1 MTERRKRFLRIA
13 YPAISA
19 GWLLLG
25 FWNVAM
31 NEPTV
36 GWGFVGAGVAYLFAA
51 VHFEWK
57 LRRELRVE
65 EAGVGEPEVGRVDG
79 TGVTGSSTSE
89 RPIGERTVGLSA
101 GARSRSKRA
110 WLVATILTVVRFRAI
125 AAWRKALNEKG
136 KLVFGGALGVLLIV
150 NFFFAFTGPEQGHR
164 GELPIDLLF
173 AIVTFFVVMT
183 LFQLAPLA
191 PWFDRRAGVRFGL
204 SAGRRATLTIG
215 TNALGLTLVLVL
227 LNEVLAFGLW
237 GAGWPRGLEW
247 VFEGMDVV
255 AALGAMVVAG
265 PVGAVILGARSRR
278 RWFGAGL
285 GLLLLIVLAASA
297 VEPLWAGE
305 AVWAQGAVSGGRL
318 LALAALLAAGFAPE
332 QRSPDDRGG
341 GRKWSFGRRT
351 SGNEGKRGP
360 ADSTRRPSRPAGG
373 DWAAAG
379 VWSRPTFV
387 FALAE
392 ARMMLRFRQVRLNLV
407 LSWIMPVFM
416 AIVLSGEEPMWRV
429 LSPHASQSV
438 RPLADARM
446 PLAAGEEAGHFAL
459 WGAAALG
466 AFLCAFWIAFFA
478 NLLGFTADGARRLSM
493 SADRA
498 LGACLPGKVLGLM
511 AVVGGLV
518 LLQMS
523 TVTWL
528 LAERIPIADRPIP
541 LLFAA
546 CSLVCLAG
554 AGTAVSIWWP
564 RRPKLHEQRDLY
576 SSVMALALL
585 GCGWLLFTVVVAGVA
600 VAARLLAGS
609 GTAVI
614 ALTMLLLVSTGGSLA
629 VVGLLSRGDWL
640 RRRLREWA
648 VAA

>member
-1 MTERRKRFLRIA
+1 M
-13 YPAISA
+13 
-19 GWLLLG
+19 
-25 FWNVAM
+25 
-31 NEPTV
+31 
-36 GWGFVGAGVAYLFAA
+36 
-51 VHFEWK
+51 
-57 LRRELRVE
+57 
-65 EAGVGEPEVGRVDG
+65 
-79 TGVTGSSTSE
+79 
-89 RPIGERTVGLSA
+89 
-101 GARSRSKRA
+101 RA
-110 WLVATILTVVRFRAI
+110 L

-136 KLVFGGALGVLLIV
+136 KLVFAGALTVLLLV

-164 GELPIDLLF
+164 QSLPVDLLF

-204 SAGRRATLTIG
+204 SARRRATLTIG

-237 GAGWPRGLEW
+237 GAGWPRGPEW

-255 AALGAMVVAG
+255 AALSAMVVAG
-265 PVGAVILGARSRR
+265 PVGAVILGARGRR

-297 VEPLWAGE
+297 VEPLWTGE

-318 LALAALLAAGFAPE
+318 LALVALIAAAFALE

-341 GRKWSFGRRT
+341 GRKWNLGWRA
-351 SGNEGKRGP
+351 SGNEAKR
-360 ADSTRRPSRPAGG
+360 RPAGG
-373 DWAAAG
+373 DRASAR

-416 AIVLSGEEPMWRV
+416 AIVLSGEE
-429 LSPHASQSV
+429 
-438 RPLADARM
+438 LA
-446 PLAAGEEAGHFAL
+446 PGEEAGHFTL
-459 WGAAALG
+459 WGASALG
-466 AFLCAFWIAFFA
+466 VFLCAFWMAFFA

-511 AVVGGLV
+511 TVVGGLV

-528 LAERIPIADRPIP
+528 LAERIPFADRPIP
-541 LLFAA
+541 FLIAA
-546 CSLVCLAG
+546 SSLVCLAG
-554 AGTAVSIWWP
+554 AGTAVSIWLP

-609 GTAVI
+609 GTAVVT
-614 ALTMLLLVSTGGSLA
+614 LTVLLLVSAGGCSVLLA
-629 VVGLLSRGDWL
+629 VLSRGDWL

>member
-1 MTERRKRFLRIA
+1 MTERRKKLRRFG
-13 YPAISA
+13 YPACGTA
-19 GWLLLG
+19 WLLLG
-25 FWNVAM
+25 FWYLAGEDTASGWRYVGLGVACLC
-31 NEPTV
+31 
-36 GWGFVGAGVAYLFAA
+36 AGVG
-51 VHFEWK
+51 FEWK
-57 LRRELRVE
+57 LRREGRLRELRE
-65 EAGVGEPEVGRVDG
+65 ELGDDSSTGQWWAADEFSAAGVR
-79 TGVTGSSTSE
+79 GV
-89 RPIGERTVGLSA
+89 V
-101 GARSRSKRA
+101 ARS
-110 WLVATILTVVRFRAI
+110 ATSGSTERRGGSCGPILTVVRFRAV

-136 KLVFGGALGVLLIV
+136 KLVFAGALGVLLVV
-150 NFFFAFTGPEQGHR
+150 NFLFAFTGPEQGRR
-164 GELPIDLLF
+164 GELPVDLLF

-204 SAGRRATLTIG
+204 SAGRRATMTFG
-215 TNALGLTLVLVL
+215 TNVIGLTLVLVL

-255 AALGAMVVAG
+255 AAIGAMVVAG
-265 PVGAVILGARSRR
+265 PVGAVILAARGRR

-285 GLLLLIVLAASA
+285 GLLLLVVLAASA

-318 LALAALLAAGFAPE
+318 LALLALLAAGFALE

-341 GRKWSFGRRT
+341 GRKWNFGWRA
-351 SGNEGKRGP
+351 SGNEGRRR
-360 ADSTRRPSRPAGG
+360 ADSARPPSRPAGG

-416 AIVLSGEEPMWRV
+416 AIVLSGEE
-429 LSPHASQSV
+429 
-438 RPLADARM
+438 
-446 PLAAGEEAGHFAL
+446 LAAGEEAGHFAL
-459 WGAAALG
+459 WGASALG
-466 AFLCAFWIAFFA
+466 VFLCAFWIAFFA

-493 SADRA
+493 SAERA
-498 LGACLPGKVLGLM
+498 LGACLPGKVLGLV
-511 AVVGGLV
+511 AVVGALV
-518 LLQMS
+518 LLQMAS
-523 TVTWL
+523 VTWL
-528 LAERIPIADRPIP
+528 LAERIPVADRPIP
-541 LLFAA
+541 FLIVA

-554 AGTAVSIWWP
+554 AGTVVSIWLP

-585 GCGWLLFTVVVAGVA
+585 GCGWLVLVLMFGGVA

-609 GTAVI
+609 GTAVVT
-614 ALTMLLLVSTGGSLA
+614 LTLLLLVSAGGCSVLLA
-629 VVGLLSRGDWL
+629 VLSRGDWL

>member
-1 MTERRKRFLRIA
+1 MTERRKRFLRFA
-13 YPAISA
+13 YPGISA

-51 VHFEWK
+51 VHFEWRF
-57 LRRELRVE
+57 RRERRVE
-65 EAGVGEPEVGRVDG
+65 EAGIEEPEVGRVDG
-79 TGVTGSSTSE
+79 TDATGSSTSE
-89 RPIGERTVGLSA
+89 RPIGEQTVGLSA
-101 GARSRSKRA
+101 GAWSRNKRA
-110 WLVATILTVVRFRAI
+110 WLAVTILAVVRFRAI

-136 KLVFGGALGVLLIV
+136 KLVFAGGLAVLLLV
-150 NFFFAFTGPEQGHR
+150 NFFFAFTGPEQGQR
-164 GELPIDLLF
+164 QSLPVDLLF

-204 SAGRRATLTIG
+204 SAGQRATLTIG
-215 TNALGLTLVLVL
+215 TNAVGLTLLLVL

-237 GAGWPRGLEW
+237 GAGWPRGSEW

-305 AVWAQGAVSGGRL
+305 AVWAQGTVSGGRL
-318 LALAALLAAGFAPE
+318 LALVALIAASFALE

-341 GRKWSFGRRT
+341 GRKWNLGWRAP
-351 SGNEGKRGP
+351 GNERKR
-360 ADSTRRPSRPAGG
+360 RPAGG
-373 DWAAAG
+373 DWASAG
-379 VWSRPTFV
+379 VWSRPTLV

-416 AIVLSGEEPMWRV
+416 AIVLSGEE
-429 LSPHASQSV
+429 
-438 RPLADARM
+438 
-446 PLAAGEEAGHFAL
+446 LAAGEETGHFAL
-459 WGAAALG
+459 WGASALG
-466 AFLCAFWIAFFA
+466 AFLCAFWIAFFS

-493 SADRA
+493 SAERA
-498 LGACLPGKVLGLM
+498 LGACLPGKVLGLV

-518 LLQMS
+518 LLQMA

-528 LAERIPIADRPIP
+528 LAERIPLADRPIP
-541 LLFAA
+541 FLVAA
-546 CSLVCLAG
+546 CSLVCLAAAG
-554 AGTAVSIWWP
+554 AAVSIWLP
-564 RRPKLHEQRDLY
+564 RRPRLHEQRDLY

-585 GCGWLLFTVVVAGVA
+585 GCCWLVLVVIFGGVA

-614 ALTMLLLVSTGGSLA
+614 TLAVLLLVSAGGCSA
-629 VVGLLSRGDWL
+629 MVGFLSRGDWL

>member
-1 MTERRKRFLRIA
+1 MTERRKKLRRFG
-13 YPAISA
+13 YPACGTA
-19 GWLLLG
+19 WLLLG
-25 FWNVAM
+25 FWYLAGEDTASGWRYVGLGVACLC
-31 NEPTV
+31 
-36 GWGFVGAGVAYLFAA
+36 AGVG
-51 VHFEWK
+51 FEWK
-57 LRRELRVE
+57 LRREGRLRELRE
-65 EAGVGEPEVGRVDG
+65 ELGDDSSTGQWWAADEFSAAGVR
-79 TGVTGSSTSE
+79 GV
-89 RPIGERTVGLSA
+89 V
-101 GARSRSKRA
+101 ARS
-110 WLVATILTVVRFRAI
+110 ATSGSTERRGGSFGPILTVVRFRAV

-136 KLVFGGALGVLLIV
+136 KLVFAGALGVLLVV
-150 NFFFAFTGPEQGHR
+150 NFFFAFTGPEQGRR
-164 GELPIDLLF
+164 GELPVDLLF
-173 AIVTFFVVMT
+173 AIITFFVVMT

-215 TNALGLTLVLVL
+215 TNAVGLTLVLVL

-237 GAGWPRGLEW
+237 GAGWPRGPEW

-265 PVGAVILGARSRR
+265 PVGAVVLGARGRR

-297 VEPLWAGE
+297 VEPLWTGE

-318 LALAALLAAGFAPE
+318 LALVALVAAGFGLE

-341 GRKWSFGRRT
+341 GRKWNFGWRA
-351 SGNEGKRGP
+351 SGNEGRRR
-360 ADSTRRPSRPAGG
+360 ADSARPPSRPAGG

-416 AIVLSGEEPMWRV
+416 AIVLSGEE
-429 LSPHASQSV
+429 
-438 RPLADARM
+438 
-446 PLAAGEEAGHFAL
+446 LAAGEEAGHFAL
-459 WGAAALG
+459 WGASALG
-466 AFLCAFWIAFFA
+466 VFLCAFWIAFFA

-493 SADRA
+493 SAERA
-498 LGACLPGKVLGLM
+498 LGACLPGKVLGLV
-511 AVVGGLV
+511 AVVGALV
-518 LLQMS
+518 LLQMAS
-523 TVTWL
+523 VTWL
-528 LAERIPIADRPIP
+528 LAERIPVADRPIP
-541 LLFAA
+541 FLIVA

-554 AGTAVSIWWP
+554 AGTVVSIWLP

-585 GCGWLLFTVVVAGVA
+585 GCGWLVLVLMFGGVA

-609 GTAVI
+609 GTAVVT
-614 ALTMLLLVSTGGSLA
+614 LTLLLLVSAGGCSVLLA
-629 VVGLLSRGDWL
+629 VLSRGDWL

>member
-13 YPAISA
+13 YPGISA

-36 GWGFVGAGVAYLFAA
+36 GWSFVGAGVAYLFAA
-51 VHFEWK
+51 VRFEWK
-57 LRRELRVE
+57 LRRERRVE
-65 EAGVGEPEVGRVDG
+65 EAGTEDPEDGRVHGRDE
-79 TGVTGSSTSE
+79 TGSSTSE
-89 RPIGERTVGLSA
+89 RPMGERTVGLSA
-101 GARSRSKRA
+101 GIRSRNKRG
-110 WLVATILTVVRFRAI
+110 WLAATILAVVRFRAI

-136 KLVFGGALGVLLIV
+136 KLVFGGALAVLLLV
-150 NFFFAFTGPEQGHR
+150 NFFFAFTGPEQGQR
-164 GELPIDLLF
+164 QSLPVDLLF
-173 AIVTFFVVMT
+173 AIVTFFVAMT

-204 SAGRRATLTIG
+204 SAGQRTALTTG
-215 TNALGLTLVLVL
+215 TNVMGLTLVLVL
-227 LNEVLAFGLW
+227 LNEVLAFRLW
-237 GAGWPRGLEW
+237 GAGWPRGTEW
-247 VFEGMDVV
+247 IFEGMDVF

-265 PVGAVILGARSRR
+265 PVGAVILGARGRR
-278 RWFGAGL
+278 RWLGAGL

-297 VEPLWAGE
+297 VEPLWTGE

-318 LALAALLAAGFAPE
+318 LALAALVASAFALE

-341 GRKWSFGRRT
+341 GKRWNLGWRA
-351 SGNEGKRGP
+351 SGNEGKRRP
-360 ADSTRRPSRPAGG
+360 ADSGRRPSRPAGE
-373 DWAAAG
+373 DRAAAG
-379 VWSRPTFV
+379 VWSRPTFI

-416 AIVLSGEEPMWRV
+416 AIVLSGEE
-429 LSPHASQSV
+429 
-438 RPLADARM
+438 
-446 PLAAGEEAGHFAL
+446 LAAGEEAGHFAL
-459 WGAAALG
+459 WGASSLG
-466 AFLCAFWIAFFA
+466 VFLCAFWIAFFA
-478 NLLGFTADGARRLSM
+478 NLLGFAADGARRLSM
-493 SADRA
+493 SAERA
-498 LGACLPGKVLGLM
+498 LGACLPGKVLGLV

-518 LLQMS
+518 FLQMS

-528 LAERIPIADRPIP
+528 LAEQIPLADRPIP
-541 LLFAA
+541 FLFAA
-546 CSLVCLAG
+546 CSLACLAS
-554 AGTAVSIWWP
+554 AGTAISIWLP

-585 GCGWLLFTVVVAGVA
+585 GCGWLVLLLIFGGAT

-609 GTAVI
+609 GAAV
-614 ALTMLLLVSTGGSLA
+614 ATLTVLLLVSAGGCSAMMVFL
-629 VVGLLSRGDWL
+629 GRGDWL

>member
-1 MTERRKRFLRIA
+1 MTERRKQLRRFA

-31 NEPTV
+31 NEPTA
-36 GWGFVGAGVAYLFAA
+36 GWGFVGAGVAYLLAA

-57 LRRELRVE
+57 LRREGRVG
-65 EAGVGEPEVGRVDG
+65 EAGVEEPEVGRVDG

-101 GARSRSKRA
+101 RARSRSKRA
-110 WLVATILTVVRFRAI
+110 WLAATILTVVRLRAI

-136 KLVFGGALGVLLIV
+136 KMVFGGALAVLLLV

-164 GELPIDLLF
+164 QSLPVDLLF

-215 TNALGLTLVLVL
+215 TNAVGLTLVLVL

-278 RWFGAGL
+278 RWLGAGL

-297 VEPLWAGE
+297 VEPLWTGE

-318 LALAALLAAGFAPE
+318 LALAALLAAGFALE

-351 SGNEGKRGP
+351 SGNEGKRRP
-360 ADSTRRPSRPAGG
+360 ADSARPPSRPAGG

-416 AIVLSGEEPMWRV
+416 AIVLSGE
-429 LSPHASQSV
+429 A
-438 RPLADARM
+438 
-446 PLAAGEEAGHFAL
+446 LAAGEEAGHFAL
-459 WGAAALG
+459 WGASALG

-478 NLLGFTADGARRLSM
+478 NLLGFTGDGVRRLSM
-493 SADRA
+493 SADRT

-528 LAERIPIADRPIP
+528 LAERIPLADRPIP
-541 LLFAA
+541 FLVAA

-554 AGTAVSIWWP
+554 AGTLVSIWLP
-564 RRPKLHEQRDLY
+564 RKPKLHEQRDLY

-600 VAARLLAGS
+600 VAARLVAGS
-609 GTAVI
+609 GTAVVT
-614 ALTMLLLVSTGGSLA
+614 LTVLLLVSAGGCSVLLA
-629 VVGLLSRGDWL
+629 VLSRGDWL

>member
-1 MTERRKRFLRIA
+1 MTERRKRFLRFA

-31 NEPTV
+31 NEPTA
-36 GWGFVGAGVAYLFAA
+36 GWGFVGAGVAYLLAA

-57 LRRELRVE
+57 LRREGRVG
-65 EAGVGEPEVGRVDG
+65 EAGVEESEVGRVDG

-110 WLVATILTVVRFRAI
+110 WLVVTILTVVRFRAI

-136 KLVFGGALGVLLIV
+136 KLVFGVALGVLLIV

-215 TNALGLTLVLVL
+215 TNAVGLTLVLVL
-227 LNEVLAFGLW
+227 LNEVLAFGLY

-255 AALGAMVVAG
+255 AALSAMVVAG
-265 PVGAVILGARSRR
+265 PVGAVILGARGRR

-297 VEPLWAGE
+297 VEPLWTGE

-318 LALAALLAAGFAPE
+318 LALVALVAAGFALE

-341 GRKWSFGRRT
+341 GRKWNLGWRA
-351 SGNEGKRGP
+351 SGNEAKR
-360 ADSTRRPSRPAGG
+360 RPAGG
-373 DWAAAG
+373 DWASAG

-416 AIVLSGEEPMWRV
+416 AIVLSGEE
-429 LSPHASQSV
+429 
-438 RPLADARM
+438 
-446 PLAAGEEAGHFAL
+446 LAAGEEDGHFAL

-541 LLFAA
+541 FLIAA

-554 AGTAVSIWWP
+554 AGTAVSIWLP

-576 SSVMALALL
+576 SSVLALALL

>member
-1 MTERRKRFLRIA
+1 MPDGPRNRK
-13 YPAISA
+13 
-19 GWLLLG
+19 GWL
-25 FWNVAM
+25 A
-31 NEPTV
+31 
-36 GWGFVGAGVAYLFAA
+36 
-51 VHFEWK
+51 
-57 LRRELRVE
+57 
-65 EAGVGEPEVGRVDG
+65 
-79 TGVTGSSTSE
+79 
-89 RPIGERTVGLSA
+89 
-101 GARSRSKRA
+101 
-110 WLVATILTVVRFRAI
+110 ATILTVVRFRAL

-136 KLVFGGALGVLLIV
+136 KLVFAVALGVLLIV
-150 NFFFAFTGPEQGHR
+150 NFFFAFTGPEQGQR
-164 GELPIDLLF
+164 GSLPVDLLF

-204 SAGRRATLTIG
+204 SAGRRARLTIG
-215 TNALGLTLVLVL
+215 TNAVGLTLVLVM

-247 VFEGMDVV
+247 AFEGMDVV
-255 AALGAMVVAG
+255 AALGAMILAG
-265 PVGAVILGARSRR
+265 PVGAVILGARGSR

-285 GLLLLIVLAASA
+285 GLLLLVVLAASA
-297 VEPLWAGE
+297 VEPLWTGE
-305 AVWAQGAVSGGRL
+305 AVWAQGAVSGVRL
-318 LALAALLAAGFAPE
+318 LALVALVTAGFGLE

-341 GRKWSFGRRT
+341 ERKWNLGWRA
-351 SGNEGKRGP
+351 SGNKGKRRP
-360 ADSTRRPSRPAGG
+360 DDSARRPSRPAGG
-373 DWAAAG
+373 DWAGAG

-416 AIVLSGEEPMWRV
+416 AIVLSGEE
-429 LSPHASQSV
+429 
-438 RPLADARM
+438 
-446 PLAAGEEAGHFAL
+446 LAAGEEAGHFTL
-459 WGAAALG
+459 WGASALG

-493 SADRA
+493 STDRA

-528 LAERIPIADRPIP
+528 LAERIPLADRPIP
-541 LLFAA
+541 FLVAA

-554 AGTAVSIWWP
+554 AGTLVSIWLP
-564 RRPKLHEQRDLY
+564 RKPKLHEQRDLY

-600 VAARLLAGS
+600 VAARLVAGS
-609 GTAVI
+609 GTAV
-614 ALTMLLLVSTGGSLA
+614 LTLTVLLLVSAGGCSVLLA
-629 VVGLLSRGDWL
+629 VLSRGDWL

>member
-1 MTERRKRFLRIA
+1 MTERRKKLRRFG
-13 YPAISA
+13 YPACGTA
-19 GWLLLG
+19 WLLLG
-25 FWNVAM
+25 FWYLAGEDTASGWRYVGLGVACLC
-31 NEPTV
+31 
-36 GWGFVGAGVAYLFAA
+36 AGVG
-51 VHFEWK
+51 FEWK
-57 LRRELRVE
+57 LRRERRLRELRE
-65 EAGVGEPEVGRVDG
+65 ELGDDSSTGQWWAADEFSAAGVR
-79 TGVTGSSTSE
+79 GV
-89 RPIGERTVGLSA
+89 V
-101 GARSRSKRA
+101 ARS
-110 WLVATILTVVRFRAI
+110 ATSGSTDRRRGSFGPILTVVRFRAI

-136 KLVFGGALGVLLIV
+136 KLVFGGALGVLLLV
-150 NFFFAFTGPEQGHR
+150 NFFFAFTGPDQGHR
-164 GELPIDLLF
+164 QSLPVDLLF

-227 LNEVLAFGLW
+227 LNEVLAFGLY

-265 PVGAVILGARSRR
+265 PVGAVILGARGGR
-278 RWFGAGL
+278 RWLGAGL

-297 VEPLWAGE
+297 VEPLWTGE
-305 AVWAQGAVSGGRL
+305 AVWAQSAASGGRL
-318 LALAALLAAGFAPE
+318 LALVALVAAGFALE

-341 GRKWSFGRRT
+341 GRKWNLGWRASSNEGRR
-351 SGNEGKRGP
+351 R
-360 ADSTRRPSRPAGG
+360 ADSARRPSRPAGG
-373 DWAAAG
+373 DRASAR

-438 RPLADARM
+438 RPLADAGM

-459 WGAAALG
+459 WGASALG
-466 AFLCAFWIAFFA
+466 AFLCAFWIAFFS
-478 NLLGFTADGARRLSM
+478 NLLGFTADGVRRLSM

-511 AVVGGLV
+511 TVVGGLV

-523 TVTWL
+523 TVIWL
-528 LAERIPIADRPIP
+528 LAERIPNADRPIP
-541 LLFAA
+541 FLIAA
-546 CSLVCLAG
+546 SSLVCLAG
-554 AGTAVSIWWP
+554 AGTAVSIWLP

-585 GCGWLLFTVVVAGVA
+585 GCGWLVLVLIFGGVA

-609 GTAVI
+609 GTAVM
-614 ALTMLLLVSTGGSLA
+614 ALTALLLVSAGGCSA
-629 VVGLLSRGDWL
+629 VVGFLSRGDWL

-648 VAA
+648 VAP